1 MRRLLTA
8 LLALVLVGL
17 LALAGCSGGSDDDNA
32 ETPTPS
38 ATASRTPVAPPEPPA
53 EGACYRLSWAEIM
66 EPTTTAEPVSCKK
79 PHTARTV
86 AVGELDTVVDGHLLA
101 IDSDHVRKQPP
112 ARCARAVDAYLGGS
126 VEQRRLSM
134 ITSAWF
140 APTVEASD
148 AGEQWYRCDVVAIAA
163 PERLAE
169 LPSSLKGVLDSE
181 AGRTRFGM
189 CGTAQPG
196 TPDFERVQCA
206 SRHSWQATGTVEVK
220 GAKGDKWPGK
230 AAAERAG
237 AERCKELARR
247 GASDALNYKWG
258 YEWPTAEQ
266 WKAGR
271 RYGICWAPA

>member
-1 MRRLLTA
+1 MIRSLTA
-8 LLALVLVGL
+8 LLTTAV
-17 LALAGCSGGSDDDNA
+17 LALTACSGGSEGEQA
-32 ETPTPS
+32 ATPS
-38 ATASRTPVAPPEPPA
+38 ATPSATRSAVTPPPPPKA
-53 EGACYRLSWAEIM
+53 GACYRLSWAQIM
-66 EPTTTAEPVSCKK
+66 EPTTDVTASSCKK
-79 PHTARTV
+79 SPTARTI

-112 ARCARAVDAYLGGS
+112 TKCARALDSYVGGT

-134 ITSAWF
+134 ITSVWF

-148 AGEQWYRCDVVAIAA
+148 AGEQWYRCDVVVIAA
-163 PERLAE
+163 PEKLAP
-169 LPSSLKGVLDSE
+169 LSGSLRGVLDTE
-181 AGRTRFGM
+181 TGRNRYGM

-196 TPDFERVQCA
+196 TPAFKRVQCA
-206 SRHSWQATGTVEVK
+206 SGHTWRATGTVEVK

-230 AAAERAG
+230 AAAEDAG

-247 GASDALNYKWG
+247 GASDALNYRWG

-266 WKAGR
+266 WKSGR